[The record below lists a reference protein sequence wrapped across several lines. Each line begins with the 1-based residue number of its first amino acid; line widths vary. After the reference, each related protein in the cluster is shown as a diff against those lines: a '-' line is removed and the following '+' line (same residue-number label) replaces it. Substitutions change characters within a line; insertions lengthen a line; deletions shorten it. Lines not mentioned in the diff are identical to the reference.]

1 MVLYVIVTDY
11 VNHLVRIFS
20 FRKRPMLIKHRQ
32 LVLWHTC
39 LIVVIR
45 YERMNREEIF
55 QMIPLVDLKA
65 QYLQIK
71 EEINKAISDVLESS
85 RFIMGEKVTGLENE
99 IARYIGTRHAVSCAN
114 GTDALVLSLHA
125 CGIGEGD
132 EVITPPFTFFATAE
146 AISRVGAKPVFS
158 DIHPDTFNI
167 DARQIER
174 VVTKRT
180 KAMIPVHMYGQ
191 PADMDELL
199 TIAEKYGLHIIEDA
213 CQAFGAAYKGKKAGS
228 IGSAGCFSFF
238 PSKNLGAY
246 GDGGIITTNDDRIA
260 SEAAS
265 LRVHGSRK
273 GIAQGIPVSVTNAFP
288 ADHGF
293 DISKYYNSRIGYNSR
308 LDELQAAILLVKLKY
323 IDQWNETRR
332 EIARFYNE
340 YLRETSLVLPK
351 LPENAQ
357 GVFHLYVVQSENRNE
372 LIRILKDKGISTG
385 IHYPIPLH
393 LQKAYEGLG
402 YHPGDFPVAE
412 RLSERILSIPIYP
425 ELTAAQMEFI
435 AQTLYDAAK

>member
-1 MVLYVIVTDY
+1 
-11 VNHLVRIFS
+11 
-20 FRKRPMLIKHRQ
+20 
-32 LVLWHTC
+32 
-39 LIVVIR
+39 
-45 YERMNREEIF
+45 
-55 QMIPLVDLKA
+55 MIPLVDLKA
-65 QYLQIK
+65 QYQQIK
-71 EEINKAISDVLESS
+71 DEINQAITDVLESS
-85 RFIMGEKVTGLENE
+85 HFIMGKKVTELENE

-132 EVITPPFTFFATAE
+132 EVITSPFTFFATAE

-158 DIHPDTFNI
+158 DVDQDTFNI
-167 DARQIER
+167 DARQFHNVI
-174 VVTKRT
+174 TPRT
-180 KAMIPVHMYGQ
+180 KAIIPVHMYGQ
-191 PADMDELL
+191 PADMDELRM
-199 TIAEKYGLHIIEDA
+199 TADKYGLLIIEDA
-213 CQAFGAAYKGKKAGS
+213 CQAFGASYKGQKAGS
-228 IGSAGCFSFF
+228 MGNAGCFSFF

-246 GDGGIITTNDDRIA
+246 GDGGLITTNDDHIA
-260 SEAAS
+260 SEAKS
-265 LRVHGSRK
+265 LRVHGSAR
-273 GIAQGIPVSVTNAFP
+273 GRTQGAPASLIAALPGDP
-288 ADHGF
+288 GF

-332 EIARFYNE
+332 EIAHFYNE
-340 YLRETSLVLPK
+340 YLRDTSLILPK

-372 LIRILKDKGISTG
+372 LLRILKDKGISTG

-402 YHPGDFPVAE
+402 YHPGDFPVTE

-425 ELTAAQMEFI
+425 ELTAAQMEYI
-435 AQTLYDAAK
+435 AKTLFNAAK